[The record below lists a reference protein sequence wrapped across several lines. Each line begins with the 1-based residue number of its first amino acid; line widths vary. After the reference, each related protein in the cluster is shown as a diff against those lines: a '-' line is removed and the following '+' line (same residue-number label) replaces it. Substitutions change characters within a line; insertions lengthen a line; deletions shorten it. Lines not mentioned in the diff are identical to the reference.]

1 SNNEAYER
9 PQAVM
14 HATLPPE
21 LYAFLTPSATRF
33 DRPLLAAP
41 DDPLGGYAPAP
52 VPPPTAVDLRRAPP
66 APSGIE
72 ERVRPPETGAAS
84 NQWAAAASRT
94 SGRGALLANDPHLE
108 LRLPPPSYRAE
119 LYWPGGTARGLSLPG
134 LPGVVRGAPDTP
146 ARGAAVSNAG
156 QSAWVVVEAVEGNPG
171 RDRTASGDEAFE
183 IVRHRI
189 DVAGE
194 SPIEIETRV
203 TRWGP
208 VVG

>member
-52 VPPPTAVDLRRAPP
+52 VPPPTAVDLRRSPP
-66 APSGIE
+66 APPGIE

-84 NQWAAAASRT
+84 NQWAAAAART
-94 SGRGALLANDPHLE
+94 TGRGALLANDPHLE
-108 LRLPPPSYRAE
+108 LRLPPPFYRAE
-119 LYWPGGTARGLSLPG
+119 LYWPGGAARGLSIPG
-134 LPGVVRGAPDTP
+134 LPGIVLGATD
-146 ARGAAVSNAG
+146 ALAWGATVSNAD
-156 QSAWVVVEAVEGNPG
+156 QSDWVVVEPVEGRPD
-171 RDRTASGDEAFE
+171 RYRTASGDEAFE

-194 SPIEIETRV
+194 SPVEIETR
-203 TRWGP
+203 
-208 VVG
+208 